1 MVSRRTY
8 QVDYVDRRLLFW
20 KSIFPEHEFKGTY
33 NEFYESTLSKYRQRT
48 MHYKPLLKQ
57 SEMVWD
63 QFGPLT
69 YVTTILLLKCIQL
82 PQYSPKT
89 SGRVLLWCS
98 IIELTD
104 ISIKSKVLWYLCDIY
119 LQMLWNG
126 WGGPIR
132 PPFHNNFFQTRKGWP
147 QNAKL
152 GSWLISN
159 GEKCVW
165 RDILM

>member
-1 MVSRRTY
+1 MNWLLVFHMHMVSRRTY

-89 SGRVLLWCS
+89 SERVLLWGP
-98 IIELTD
+98 IIELAD
-104 ISIKSKVLWYLCDIY
+104 IFIKRHVLWCLTSDAVKW
-119 LQMLWNG
+119 LRGANW
-126 WGGPIR
+126 
-132 PPFHNNFFQTRKGWP
+132 PPFHNKFFQTR
-147 QNAKL
+147 
-152 GSWLISN
+152 
-159 GEKCVW
+159 
-165 RDILM
+165 